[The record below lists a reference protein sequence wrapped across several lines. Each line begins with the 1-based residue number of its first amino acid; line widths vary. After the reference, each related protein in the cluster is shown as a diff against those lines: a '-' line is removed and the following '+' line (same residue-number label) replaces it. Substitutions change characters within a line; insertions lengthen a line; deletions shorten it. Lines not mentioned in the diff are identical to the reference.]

1 MQLDYPV
8 KYLVHHLA
16 NIRSM
21 GMAAVRNANPVTRP
35 SRLPALPVH
44 LEQSVRPMSDAL
56 VNSYVEWSGADTDR
70 YDGEIPPHFC
80 SHFAMPM
87 LANLGSLAPY
97 NLLALLN
104 QGLRMEIHQPLPR
117 GQGLHLSGSLMDV
130 SVEPD
135 RVRIHTQVRVSTAA
149 REMAMVI
156 DSYSTVPQGKSKSKK
171 PTSKPADEEAFTTVG
186 RWSAEFHDGLNFAML
201 TGDFNPI
208 HTWPAVGR
216 RSRFK
221 TLILHGFGQL
231 ARTHECVQNAGYT
244 IAALDVRWIKPLTL
258 PNADLAVQVGTKADF
273 EGWRSLRLMAQDGSL
288 HMVGRFLER
297 SLEQRA

>member
-21 GMAAVRNANPVTRP
+21 GMAAVRNSNPLTRP
-35 SRLPALPVH
+35 ASLPQLPVN
-44 LEQSVRPMSDAL
+44 LEQSIQPMPNAL
-56 VNSYVEWSGADTDR
+56 IDSYVQWSGADPER
-70 YDGEIPPHFC
+70 YTAHVPAHFC
-80 SHFAMPM
+80 SHFAMPL

-104 QGLRMEIHQPLPR
+104 QGVRIEILKPVERDRP
-117 GQGLHLSGSLMDV
+117 LHLSGSLMDV

-135 RVRIHTQVRVSTAA
+135 RVRIHTQVRVLNAQHELS
-149 REMAMVI
+149 MVI
-156 DSYSTVPQGKSKSKK
+156 DSYSTVPQGKPSQRKSNK
-171 PTSKPADEEAFTTVG
+171 PTDDATAFTTVG
-186 RWSAEFHDGLNFAML
+186 SWSAEFHDGLNFAML

-231 ARTHECVQNAGYT
+231 ARTFECVQNIGYT
-244 IAALDVRWIKPLTL
+244 IVGLDVRWIKPLTL
-258 PNADLAVQVGTKADF
+258 PNANLSVQVGERADID
-273 EGWRSLRLMAQDGSL
+273 GWRGIRLLASDGSV
-288 HMVGRFLER
+288 HMVGRFLGKG
-297 SLEQRA
+297 A